1 MKLLITSRD
10 CVEVVNLDKVVYLK
24 ADGNYTDFYFS
35 DGKVRSHLST
45 LSVFEEAI
53 TARYAVAGIP
63 SPFFRMGR
71 SYFVNASFIASVNL
85 ARNIL
90 LFDTEAV
97 KPVIVARGQLK
108 LLRAFVDAYY
118 HNSLEATSYEQEQ
131 GQ

>member
-45 LSVFEEAI
+45 LSVFEEAV

-71 SYFVNASFIASVNL
+71 SYFINVSYIASVNL

-118 HNSLEATSYEQEQ
+118 HISLEATSHEQEQ